1 MPIPT
6 LASAA
11 DAQAF
16 VDARIA
22 EGSDYIKIVYDDGAA
37 YGMRSPTLDRA
48 TSGGADR
55 GREDARQA
63 RGRPRRLAHAARRR
77 DRGRRQR
84 LVHIFADAPA
94 DAAFVAARVAARR
107 VRDPDAVA

>member
-6 LASAA
+6 LAAAA

-37 YGMRSPTLDRA
+37 YGMQIVTIDHAILGA
-48 TSGGADR
+48 TIAAAKARNKLAVIHIGSLQ
-55 GREDARQA
+55 GR
-63 RGRPRRLAHAARRR
+63 
-77 DRGRRQR
+77 
-84 LVHIFADAPA
+84 
-94 DAAFVAARVAARR
+94 
-107 VRDPDAVA
+107 